1 MGIMPSSIPQFL
13 LSNLE
18 DCMYNKPVTN
28 SPEWQPYDISIIPTQ
43 LVRSAPVT
51 KLSHQ
56 THANSLIPLQIAAMH
71 QTGEN
76 APTGCIHSLRSL
88 LRVWTLLKTVILY
101 IFEIFF

>member
-43 LVRSAPVT
+43 FVRSAPVT
-51 KLSHQ
+51 RLSHQ

-71 QTGEN
+71 QTGRMHQQG
-76 APTGCIHSLRSL
+76 AFTA
-88 LRVWTLLKTVILY
+88 RVWTLLKTVILY
-101 IFEIFF
+101 F